1 MIYRAALPDDSG
13 AIAAF
18 LEEHS
23 DTSMFLRANLAE
35 YGPCGGDA
43 RNATQMWICG
53 TGGEVK
59 GVFGITSAGHV
70 LVQFPEDAP
79 PDQIAG
85 ILAPFEISGIL
96 GATGQVR
103 QVQALLGL
111 ADAETQ
117 LDEDEPLYSLALAH
131 LIVPPTD
138 NILRAA
144 QAADTALLQR
154 WRTSYLIETIHFSPE
169 EAQEIAPGDV
179 SAMIGR
185 GSLML
190 LESPSGEPLAMT
202 SFNAILPDM
211 VQIGNVYTPPA
222 VRGRGHARVAVA
234 QHLARARVAGVKRA
248 ILFASGPAASRAYE
262 AIGFR
267 QIGRFTLLF
276 FEQHQTVRPAA

>member
-53 TGGEVK
+53 TGGEVT

-79 PDQIAG
+79 PAQIA
-85 ILAPFEISGIL
+85 GIL

-154 WRTSYLIETIHFSPE
+154 WRTAYLIETIHFSPE

-179 SAMIGR
+179 AAMIGR

-190 LESPSGEPLAMT
+190 LERPTGEPLAMT

-211 VQIGNVYTPPA
+211 VQIGNVYAPPEL
-222 VRGRGHARVAVA
+222 RRRGHARDAGA
-234 QHLARARVAGVKRA
+234 QHLGRARVAGVKRA